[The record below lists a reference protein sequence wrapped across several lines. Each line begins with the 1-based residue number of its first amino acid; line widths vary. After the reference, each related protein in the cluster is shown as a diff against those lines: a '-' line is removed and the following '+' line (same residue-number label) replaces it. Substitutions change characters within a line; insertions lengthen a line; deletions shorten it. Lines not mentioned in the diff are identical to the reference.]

1 MEKYRLKIM
10 EIKALKAERGLL
22 RDSGK
27 RVVFTNGCF
36 DILHPGH
43 SRYLSAARGLGDHLI
58 VAVNSDR
65 SVKRIKGPKRPVF
78 SEDARAEMLA
88 ALSFVDRV
96 IIFDEETPLE
106 LITLLLP
113 DILVKGGDW
122 GEDEIVGADVVKAA
136 GGEVRRIS
144 FVDGYSTTGIIER
157 ILSEED

>member
-10 EIKALKAERGLL
+10 EIDALKAERDLL
-22 RDSGK
+22 RASGK

-43 SRYLSAARGLGDHLI
+43 SRYLSAASELGDHLI
-58 VAVNSDR
+58 VAVNSDS
-65 SVKRIKGPKRPVF
+65 SVKRIKGPERPVF
-78 SEDARAEMLA
+78 PEDARAEMLA
-88 ALSFVDRV
+88 AFGFVDRV
-96 IIFDEETPLE
+96 IIFDEDTPLE

-122 GEDEIVGADVVKAA
+122 GEDEIVGADVVKGA

-144 FVDGYSTTGIIER
+144 FVDGYSTTGIIKR
-157 ILSEED
+157 ITSGP

>member
-10 EIKALKAERGLL
+10 EIKALKAERDLL

-65 SVKRIKGPKRPVF
+65 SVKRIKGPQRPVF
-78 SEDARAEMLA
+78 SEGARAEMLA

-122 GEDEIVGADVVKAA
+122 GEDEIVGADVVKGA
-136 GGEVRRIS
+136 GGEVRRIP

-157 ILSEED
+157 IISGP